1 MKDYLTDGMLMLYP
15 LIGRQVNNMSDEWI
29 RMTEAAKIYG
39 CGRQWIYQLVDEGRL
54 NTIMMFGLK
63 LVNKSDVERLRDEV
77 KPRGLSKRL
86 K

>member
-1 MKDYLTDGMLMLYP
+1 
-15 LIGRQVNNMSDEWI
+15 MSDEWI

-77 KPRGLSKRL
+77 KPRWNSTRAK
-86 K
+86 